1 MRKIKKDL
9 SDSESKK
16 VVNALLIYIV
26 VESASFN
33 LSKNDLYKKEIKMHV
48 NALVKEIEK
57 YGDIFHQLCDISI
70 ERFQSIS
77 EAAETISL
85 MFLNGFN
92 DEHIDIIDKVMK
104 VITQKKYALQ
114 LAQIKSIL
122 SNVQNDGVK
131 EDRDKLISERAI
143 NCLLIYIIALEM
155 SKNLEITH
163 LYNKKIP
170 MHLIALINLLEN
182 NPRTFEGLSDFS
194 KQNYIDIGKAVH
206 MIAIPIL
213 NNLQAEHYPIISG
226 STIVATNKKYN
237 LQLAQLEAVL
247 INVK

>member
-122 SNVQNDGVK
+122 GGFFQPKPDEEPGK
-131 EDRDKLISERAI
+131 TAPRISTLYCIFASHRAV
-143 NCLLIYIIALEM
+143 
-155 SKNLEITH
+155 T
-163 LYNKKIP
+163 
-170 MHLIALINLLEN
+170 
-182 NPRTFEGLSDFS
+182 
-194 KQNYIDIGKAVH
+194 
-206 MIAIPIL
+206 
-213 NNLQAEHYPIISG
+213 
-226 STIVATNKKYN
+226 
-237 LQLAQLEAVL
+237 
-247 INVK
+247 